1 MEDYIKKMATQIG
14 EFFTNLSPGRKLAMT
29 ATAVVIFA
37 GISAM
42 FFWAGDTSYQSLMTN
57 LNAED
62 SANIIRILREKKIP
76 FKVDPTGK
84 NVSVPPDAIYQLRL
98 ELATMGLPQTSVVG
112 YEVFDKQSLGQST
125 FVQKLNQK
133 RALEGELMR
142 SINQISGVK
151 RSRVHLAIPQ
161 KAAFVEDQKKSS
173 ASVVLDLDPGTQ
185 LSEKQIYGI
194 GNLVSRAVEGLD
206 IVDVAIMDGMGKVL
220 SKNPNDPLAA
230 ATASQHDF
238 RAKVEKD
245 FEHKIESVLARIV
258 GDGRVVAR
266 VSADIDFSQTNETQT
281 SYDGDGSAIRSV
293 QRDQKSMEGSRPGPY
308 GLAGAA
314 SNTPGTPP
322 AANAQVKTDT
332 KTTNETTNYE
342 IPQSVK
348 RIVRPA
354 WEIRKLSVAVVVDGK
369 TVRVPASALANAS
382 ADAASAAGA
391 DGKSSQ
397 TPVNTAKT
405 EAWSPEKLKEFEAIV
420 ASSVGIDRKRGD
432 VLEVKNM
439 EFSREDFE
447 EATRLI
453 AENERKTYVQNL
465 VTYAIIGLT
474 IVLFFLLVVRPFIK
488 WFTDNTVE
496 SVDSF
501 LPQTIEELEKL
512 QKNQV
517 IQQIEDSVPVVPERV
532 DPDKV
537 EGEMLKEKITTLIDS
552 NPHKAALVLK
562 DWMHGN
568 IDKRGGAPDPGKGKT
583 A

>member
-1 MEDYIKKMATQIG
+1 MEDILKKMASQIG

-29 ATAVVIFA
+29 VTAAVIFV
-37 GISAM
+37 GIGAM

-84 NVSVPPDAIYQLRL
+84 SVSVPPDAIYQLRL

-112 YEVFDKQSLGQST
+112 YEVFDKQTLGQST

-151 RSRVHLAIPQ
+151 RSRVHLAVPQ
-161 KAAFVEDQKKSS
+161 KAAFVEDQKKAS

-206 IVDVAIMDGMGKVL
+206 ITEVAIMDGMGKVL

-245 FEHKIESVLARIV
+245 FEAKIESVLSRVV

-281 SYDGDGSAIRSV
+281 TYDADGSAVLSV

-314 SNTPGTPP
+314 SNTPGQPP

-332 KTTNETTNYE
+332 KTVNETTNYQV
-342 IPQSVK
+342 PQSVK

-354 WEIRKLSVAVVVDGK
+354 WEVRKLSVAVVVDGK
-369 TVRVPASALANAS
+369 TVRAPAALAQAS
-382 ADAASAAGA
+382 GAEAAGA
-391 DGKSSQ
+391 AGVDGKSSNQ
-397 TPVNTAKT
+397 AKT
-405 EAWSPEKLKEFEAIV
+405 EPWSPEKLKEFEAII
-420 ASSVGIDRKRGD
+420 SSAVGIDKKRGD
-432 VLEVKNM
+432 VLEIKNM

-501 LPQTIEELEKL
+501 LPQTIEELERL

-568 IDKRGGAPDPGKGKT
+568 VDKRGAPDPGKGKT